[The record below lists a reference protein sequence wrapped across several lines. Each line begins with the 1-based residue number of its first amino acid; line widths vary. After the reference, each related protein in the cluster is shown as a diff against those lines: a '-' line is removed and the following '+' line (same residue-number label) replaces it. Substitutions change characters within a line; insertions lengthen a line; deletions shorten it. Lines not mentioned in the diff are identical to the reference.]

1 MISDFRQDMLCTLFM
16 EPIMEPP
23 TKQQVVYRSLREQLL
38 LGTLRPGERLV
49 IDRLAEAH
57 GVSAIPVREA
67 LSQLEREGLVEIRP
81 HAGAVVTDIPASA
94 VKEIFALLEAFE
106 TVSCRLGI
114 SKLTVKDFQFLHGL
128 TKKMEKS
135 KDLGTWL
142 NLNRLF
148 HESVPRLSGLPR
160 LEEEMIRV
168 GESWE
173 RLRRLRFS
181 DHKGEDKAR
190 ADRQH
195 RQLLLALE
203 HGEEEKALDIIRTH
217 NREACKQY
225 MDEHS
230 SAELRSRG

>member
-1 MISDFRQDMLCTLFM
+1 MCYETFM
-16 EPIMEPP
+16 DSQTDTP

-38 LGTLRPGERLV
+38 AGTLVPGERLV
-49 IDRLAEAH
+49 IDRIAESH
-57 GVSAIPVREA
+57 NVSAIPVREA

-94 VKEIFALLEAFE
+94 IKEIFALLEAFE

-114 SKLTVKDFQFLHGL
+114 SRLSVKDIAFLRDL
-128 TKKMEKS
+128 AAKMEKT
-135 KDLGTWL
+135 KDPETWL

-148 HESVPRLSGLPR
+148 HESVPRLARLPR
-160 LEEEMIRV
+160 LEEQMVRV

-195 RQLLLALE
+195 LLLVRALE
-203 HGEEEKALDIIRTH
+203 HGDEEAALEVIRKH
-217 NREACKQY
+217 NREALEQY
-225 MDEHS
+225 TRD
-230 SAELRSRG
+230 

>member
-1 MISDFRQDMLCTLFM
+1 MCYETFM
-16 EPIMEPP
+16 DPQTEPP

-38 LGTLRPGERLV
+38 AGTLMPGERLV
-49 IDRLAEAH
+49 IDRIAESH
-57 GVSAIPVREA
+57 SVSAIPVREA

-94 VKEIFALLEAFE
+94 IKEIFALLEAFE

-114 SKLTVKDFQFLHGL
+114 SRLSVQDIAFLRDL
-128 TKKMEKS
+128 AAKMEKT
-135 KDLGTWL
+135 KDPETWL

-148 HESVPRLSGLPR
+148 HESVPRLARLPR
-160 LEEEMIRV
+160 LEEQMVRV

-195 RQLLLALE
+195 LLLVRALE
-203 HGEEEKALDIIRTH
+203 QGDEEAALEVIRKH
-217 NREACKQY
+217 NREALAQY
-225 MDEHS
+225 TRD
-230 SAELRSRG
+230 

>member
-1 MISDFRQDMLCTLFM
+1 MDSFTDT
-16 EPIMEPP
+16 P
-23 TKQQVVYRSLREQLL
+23 TKQQAVYRSLREQLL
-38 LGTLRPGERLV
+38 GGNLHPGKRLV
-49 IDRLAEAH
+49 IDRIAESH

-114 SKLTVKDFQFLHGL
+114 AQLTRKDFEFLHGL
-128 TKKMEKS
+128 ATKMEKT
-135 KDLGTWL
+135 KDLDTWL

-148 HESVPRLSGLPR
+148 HESVPRLAGLPR
-160 LEEEMIRV
+160 LEEQMVRV

-195 RQLLLALE
+195 LQLVRALE
-203 HGEEEKALDIIRTH
+203 KGDEDAALDIIRKH
-217 NREACKQY
+217 NREALEQY
-225 MDEHS
+225 T
-230 SAELRSRG
+230 RS